1 VVDED
6 KYSNQ
11 GLEEEFSSARQY
23 VEFLVSD
30 LMMFVTD
37 TDELSQG
44 DIEEWAKGLGED
56 VKNPLVEIAI
66 NAVKERLDKP
76 RSIQTS
82 ELFVDI
88 AEEIERL
95 AGRLSNISGI
105 KRSEVLMLVAK
116 VLEEE
121 ERNNGTYK

>member
-1 VVDED
+1 MVDEG
-6 KYSNQ
+6 KQANSN
-11 GLEEEFSSARQY
+11 
-23 VEFLVSD
+23 
-30 LMMFVTD
+30 
-37 TDELSQG
+37 ELKS
-44 DIEEWAKGLGED
+44 
-56 VKNPLVEIAI
+56 V
-66 NAVKERLDKP
+66 
-76 RSIQTS
+76 QTS
-82 ELFVDI
+82 ELFIDI